1 MVIFMAK
8 KIAYSSILVALALIL
23 SYVEAL
29 IPINFGIPGVKLGL
43 ANLVIVI
50 GLYFLNT
57 SQVFI
62 ILITRI
68 ILVSFLFGN
77 MSAMLYS
84 LAGGIVSFAVMF
96 MIKKI
101 NGFSIV
107 GVSMAGG
114 VAHNIGQL
122 IVAALVVENLKLIYY
137 LPVLMIAGTLTGMLI
152 GIIAQQVR
160 QHIHL

>member
-1 MVIFMAK
+1 MAK

-23 SYVEAL
+23 SYIEAL

-68 ILVSFLFGN
+68 LLVSFLFGN

-84 LAGGIVSFAVMF
+84 LAGGIVSFTVMF
-96 MIKKI
+96 LIKKI
-101 NGFSIV
+101 KGFSIV
-107 GVSMAGG
+107 GVSIAGG

-122 IVAALVVENLKLIYY
+122 IVASLAVENMKLIYY

>member
-1 MVIFMAK
+1 MAR

-23 SYVEAL
+23 SYVEVL
-29 IPINFGIPGVKLGL
+29 IPINFGIPGVKLGM

-62 ILITRI
+62 ILIVRI
-68 ILVSFLFGN
+68 VLVSFLFGN

-84 LAGGIVSFAVMF
+84 LAGGIVSFVI
-96 MIKKI
+96 MILIRKI
-101 NGFSIV
+101 KGFSIV
-107 GVSMAGG
+107 GVSIAGG

-122 IVAALVVENLKLIYY
+122 IVASLVVENLKLIYY

>member
-1 MVIFMAK
+1 MAR

-29 IPINFGIPGVKLGL
+29 IPINFGIPGVKLGM

-62 ILITRI
+62 ILIARI
-68 ILVSFLFGN
+68 VLVSFLFGN

-84 LAGGIVSFAVMF
+84 LAGGIVSFVI
-96 MIKKI
+96 MILIRKI
-101 NGFSIV
+101 KGFSIV
-107 GVSMAGG
+107 GVSIAGG

-122 IVAALVVENLKLIYY
+122 IVASLVVENLKLIYY

>member
-1 MVIFMAK
+1 MAK

-23 SYVEAL
+23 SYIEAL

-68 ILVSFLFGN
+68 LLVSFLFGN

-84 LAGGIVSFAVMF
+84 LAGGIVSFTVMF
-96 MIKKI
+96 LIKNIK
-101 NGFSIV
+101 GFSIV
-107 GVSMAGG
+107 GVSIAGG

-122 IVAALVVENLKLIYY
+122 IVASLVVENMKLIYY

>member
-1 MVIFMAK
+1 MAR

-29 IPINFGIPGVKLGL
+29 IPINFGIPGVKLGM

-62 ILITRI
+62 ILIARI
-68 ILVSFLFGN
+68 VLVSFLFGN

-84 LAGGIVSFAVMF
+84 LAGGIVSFVI
-96 MIKKI
+96 MIFIRKI
-101 NGFSIV
+101 KGFSIV
-107 GVSMAGG
+107 GVSIAGG

-122 IVAALVVENLKLIYY
+122 IVASLVVENLKLIYY

>member
-1 MVIFMAK
+1 MAK

-57 SQVFI
+57 SQVFV

-84 LAGGIVSFAVMF
+84 LAGGIISFMVMLL
-96 MIKKI
+96 MKKI
-101 NGFSIV
+101 KGFSIV
-107 GVSMAGG
+107 GVSIAGG

-122 IVAALVVENLKLIYY
+122 IVASLVVENFKLIYY

>member
-1 MVIFMAK
+1 MAR

-29 IPINFGIPGVKLGL
+29 IPINFGIPGVKLGM

-62 ILITRI
+62 ILIVRI
-68 ILVSFLFGN
+68 VLVSFLFGN

-84 LAGGIVSFAVMF
+84 LAGGIVSFVI
-96 MIKKI
+96 MILIRKI
-101 NGFSIV
+101 KGFSIV
-107 GVSMAGG
+107 GVSIAGG

-122 IVAALVVENLKLIYY
+122 IVASLVVENLKLIYY

>member
-1 MVIFMAK
+1 MAR

-23 SYVEAL
+23 SYVEVL
-29 IPINFGIPGVKLGL
+29 IPINFGIPGVKLGM

-62 ILITRI
+62 ILIARI
-68 ILVSFLFGN
+68 VLVSFLFGN

-84 LAGGIVSFAVMF
+84 LAGGIVSFVI
-96 MIKKI
+96 MILIRKI
-101 NGFSIV
+101 KGFSIV
-107 GVSMAGG
+107 GVSIAGG

-122 IVAALVVENLKLIYY
+122 IVASLVVENLKLIYY

>member
-1 MVIFMAK
+1 MAR

-29 IPINFGIPGVKLGL
+29 IPINFGIPGVKLGI

-62 ILITRI
+62 ILIARI
-68 ILVSFLFGN
+68 VLVSFLFGN

-84 LAGGIVSFAVMF
+84 LAGGIVSFVI
-96 MIKKI
+96 MILIRKI
-101 NGFSIV
+101 KGFSIV
-107 GVSMAGG
+107 GVSIAGG

-122 IVAALVVENLKLIYY
+122 IVASLVVENLKLIYY

>member
-1 MVIFMAK
+1 MAK

-23 SYVEAL
+23 SYIEVL

-68 ILVSFLFGN
+68 LLVSFLFGN

-84 LAGGIVSFAVMF
+84 LAGGIVSFTVMF
-96 MIKKI
+96 LIKKI
-101 NGFSIV
+101 KGFSIV
-107 GVSMAGG
+107 GVSIAGG

-122 IVAALVVENLKLIYY
+122 IVASLVVENMKLIYY

>member
-77 MSAMLYS
+77 MCAMLYS

>member
-1 MVIFMAK
+1 MAK

-23 SYVEAL
+23 SYIEAL

-68 ILVSFLFGN
+68 LLVSFLFGN

-84 LAGGIVSFAVMF
+84 LAGGIVSFTVMF
-96 MIKKI
+96 LIKKI
-101 NGFSIV
+101 KGFSIV
-107 GVSMAGG
+107 GVSIAGG

-122 IVAALVVENLKLIYY
+122 IVASLVVENMKLIYY